1 MTSSYTANK
10 TYLIEPGNGDFVN
23 IWDQPV
29 NNNWSILDA
38 ALGSFTT
45 VTLTSGNV
53 TLGPNGWGPGAVNTY
68 QNLGLKMT
76 GSLSGN
82 ATVTIPAGVGGFWI
96 AENNTSG
103 NFTVT
108 LTTGV
113 GGGSTLVIPQG
124 FKASVFSDGT
134 NIHSTNSI
142 GAFQSTGGTITGNVS
157 IVNSTSTMNLTIGS
171 SGAYIYGSSTAYGIS
186 SGQGTLA
193 FTVATGDLT
202 VSGNLTAY
210 SDIRVKD
217 EIATI
222 KDALNKV
229 MNLRGVSYRRIDN
242 GDRNIGVI
250 AQEVREVIPE
260 VVKEV
265 GEDIDPTLTVSYG
278 NFAGL
283 FIEAIKEIEAR
294 LTAIERKV
302 G

>member
-1 MTSSYTANK
+1 MTSSYTTNK
-10 TYLIEPGNGDFVN
+10 AYLIEPGNGDYVN
-23 IWDQPV
+23 TWDQPV

-38 ALGSFTT
+38 ALGDFTT
-45 VTLTSGNV
+45 VTLTSGTV
-53 TLGPNGWGPGAVNTY
+53 TLGPNGWGPSATNTY
-68 QNLGLKMT
+68 QNLGLKLT

-82 ATVTIPAGVGGFWI
+82 STVVIPAGVGGFWVV
-96 AENNTSG
+96 ENNTSG
-103 NFTVT
+103 SFTVT
-108 LTTGV
+108 LSTAVV
-113 GGGSTLVIPQG
+113 GGTNLEIPQG
-124 FKASVFSDGT
+124 YKASVFSDGT

-157 IVNSTSTMNLTIGS
+157 IVNSTSTMNLTVGS
-171 SGAYIYGSSTAYGIS
+171 SGASIYGSSSAVGIT

-193 FTVATGDLT
+193 FTVASGDLT

-210 SDIRVKD
+210 SDVRVKD

-222 KDALNKV
+222 KDALSKV
-229 MNLRGVSYRRIDN
+229 INLRGVSYRRVDN

-250 AQEVREVIPE
+250 AQEVREVVPE
-260 VVKEV
+260 IVKEV
-265 GEDIDPTLTVSYG
+265 GEESDPTLTVSYG